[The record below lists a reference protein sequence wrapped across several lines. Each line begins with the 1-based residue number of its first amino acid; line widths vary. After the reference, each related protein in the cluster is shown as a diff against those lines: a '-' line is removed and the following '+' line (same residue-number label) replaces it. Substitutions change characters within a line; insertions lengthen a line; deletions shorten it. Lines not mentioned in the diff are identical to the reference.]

1 VEKVE
6 SENRKLRSDLLKL
19 QQENESLKNQPTKV
33 IYRES
38 DKDNENYFR
47 EKSTKL
53 ENELKL
59 AKNDELKLRYEM
71 DQQVKVIKSDEF
83 KLRLGLESE
92 LKFLKSDLQLA
103 QTTLKSSSDLLSKP
117 PSPNPKPNTQNS
129 QQH

>member
-1 VEKVE
+1 
-6 SENRKLRSDLLKL
+6 
-19 QQENESLKNQPTKV
+19 V

-83 KLRLGLESE
+83 KLRLGLESS
-92 LKFLKSDLQLA
+92 LKS
-103 QTTLKSSSDLLSKP
+103 LKSELHTLQTSAKNFQDLLRKNFPLTPRIELSHNHHLRTSKILI
-117 PSPNPKPNTQNS
+117 
-129 QQH
+129 

>member
-1 VEKVE
+1 M
-6 SENRKLRSDLLKL
+6 
-19 QQENESLKNQPTKV
+19 

-59 AKNDELKLRYEM
+59 AKNDELALRYSI

-83 KLRLGLESE
+83 KLRLSLESE
-92 LKFLKSDLQLA
+92 LKSTKSSLHTLQTQA
-103 QTTLKSSSDLLSKP
+103 KDSSDLL
-117 PSPNPKPNTQNS
+117 TQASTQLSGS
-129 QQH
+129 QIQTFL